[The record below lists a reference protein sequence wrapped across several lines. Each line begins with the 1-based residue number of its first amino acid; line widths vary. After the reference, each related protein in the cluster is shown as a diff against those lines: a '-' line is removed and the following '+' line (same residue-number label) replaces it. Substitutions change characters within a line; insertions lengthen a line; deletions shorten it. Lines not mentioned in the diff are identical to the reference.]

1 MIIVLNL
8 KRFLL
13 LKTTVYVQ
21 SFLARIKDRATSKV
35 ATVDQIPSSSHSITL
50 NWKLCYL
57 LESYFM
63 FIFFFQLDIRL
74 GSFIHCFLI
83 FNENKRYQSTS
94 LKEDIERFCLV
105 NVEETMYLCDQ
116 LPIKVE

>member
-63 FIFFFQLDIRL
+63 LIFFLNSGL
-74 GSFIHCFLI
+74 G
-83 FNENKRYQSTS
+83 
-94 LKEDIERFCLV
+94 V
-105 NVEETMYLCDQ
+105 
-116 LPIKVE
+116 LPISSVCPKMINLLLEG